1 MRAVTQ
7 TPTKGRRHLL
17 VGAITAWCLAPT
29 LDVLA
34 LVAPAAAEPGYPK
47 RPVTIV
53 LPYGAGGLA
62 DVCVRLFAQKL
73 AARLGQ
79 QFIVDNRPGGA
90 GSIAA
95 KAVLAAP
102 ADGYSLFFS
111 GSGMAIAM
119 SLFKSR
125 PVDMLRDFTHISMM
139 ATLDELLFATGTRG
153 PLTSIKDFVTAA
165 RNDPGR
171 HAIGTINPG
180 STQNLTAH
188 RFRQTMGIDVGII
201 PYKTVPELV
210 TALIRGDVDVGIDYY
225 AGFQPTP
232 GDTRIRIIATTGA
245 KRSPLLPPVP
255 TLAESGI
262 ADFVVTSWQGLSAPK
277 GIPDDVLKLLNRE
290 IVAASADPELREK
303 LSIFGMTPRGST
315 VEEMTALM
323 EGEVAKWAGVIAIG
337 NLAIQ

>member
-1 MRAVTQ
+1 MRTVKQAPTQ
-7 TPTKGRRHLL
+7 TRRRML
-17 VGAITAWCLAPT
+17 VGTIAMWLSFPQVGPALMTPT
-29 LDVLA
+29 
-34 LVAPAAAEPGYPK
+34 AAEPGYPK

-73 AARLGQ
+73 ATRLGQ
-79 QFIVDNRPGGA
+79 QFVVDNRPGGA
-90 GSIAA
+90 GSIGA

-102 ADGYSLFFS
+102 ADGYTLFFS
-111 GSGMAIAM
+111 GSGMAISM

-125 PVDMLRDFTHISMM
+125 PVDMLRDFTHVSML
-139 ATLDELLFATGTRG
+139 ATLDELLLATGANS
-153 PLTSIKDFVTAA
+153 PLKSIRDFVTAA
-165 RNDPGR
+165 RGNPGNL
-171 HAIGTINPG
+171 AIGTINPG

-188 RFRQTMGIDVGII
+188 RFRQSTGIDIAII

-210 TALIRGDVDVGIDYY
+210 TALIRGDVDIGIDYY
-225 AGFQPTP
+225 AGFQPTS

-245 KRSPLLPPVP
+245 ERSPLLPDVP
-255 TLAESGI
+255 TLAESGF
-262 ADFVVTSWQGLSAPK
+262 ANFVVTSWQGLSAPK

-290 IVAASADPELREK
+290 IVAAAADPELREK

-315 VEEMTALM
+315 VAEMTTMM
-323 EGEVAKWAGVIAIG
+323 EREVAKWADVIAKG

>member
-1 MRAVTQ
+1 MQRRRA
-7 TPTKGRRHLL
+7 KR
-17 VGAITAWCLAPT
+17 VGWLA
-29 LDVLA
+29 VCRVAAAFVALA
-34 LVAPAAAEPGYPK
+34 LVTAAAAEPGYPK

-73 AARLGQ
+73 TARLGR
-79 QFIVDNRPGGA
+79 QFVVDNRPGGA

-111 GSGMAIAM
+111 GSGMAISM

-125 PVDMLRDFTHISMM
+125 PVDILRDFTHVSMM
-139 ATLDELLFATGTRG
+139 ATLDELLLATGANS
-153 PLTSIKDFVTAA
+153 PLKSIQDFVTAA
-165 RNDPGR
+165 RSNPGK

-188 RFRQTMGIDVGII
+188 RFRQTTGIDMAII

-225 AGFQPTP
+225 AGFQPTS

-245 KRSPLLPPVP
+245 RRR
-255 TLAESGI
+255 GC
-262 ADFVVTSWQGLSAPK
+262 
-277 GIPDDVLKLLNRE
+277 RHRR
-290 IVAASADPELREK
+290 ASRTM
-303 LSIFGMTPRGST
+303 F
-315 VEEMTALM
+315 
-323 EGEVAKWAGVIAIG
+323 
-337 NLAIQ
+337 